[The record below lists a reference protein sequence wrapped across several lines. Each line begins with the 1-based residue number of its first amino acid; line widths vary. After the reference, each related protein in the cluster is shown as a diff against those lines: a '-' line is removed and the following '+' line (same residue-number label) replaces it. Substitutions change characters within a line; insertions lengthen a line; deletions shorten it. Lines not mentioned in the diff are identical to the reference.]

1 MGRLIA
7 QLAAF
12 AAFALAVGAL
22 AVYPRYEV
30 ASAGEGALRLS
41 IAAPGRILG
50 ECRRLTPAE
59 LAARAPNMR
68 AELECPRERSP
79 LRVRLEVDGDTL
91 YEAALPPSGIARDGN
106 ARAYRLFPLA
116 AGRHELFV
124 QVSDDERVPGYAF
137 QRRVHV
143 DLAPGQLITVD
154 FQRERGGVL
163 IL

>member
-1 MGRLIA
+1 MIG

-12 AAFALAVGAL
+12 AGFALVVGVL
-22 AVYPRYEV
+22 SIYPRYQV

-68 AELECPRERSP
+68 AELECPRERSS

-91 YEAALPPSGIARDGN
+91 YQATLPPSGIARDGN
-106 ARAYRLFPLA
+106 ARAYRLFALE
-116 AGRHELFV
+116 AGRHDVLV
-124 QVSDDERVPGYAF
+124 QVNDDERVPGYAF
-137 QRRVHV
+137 ERRVHV